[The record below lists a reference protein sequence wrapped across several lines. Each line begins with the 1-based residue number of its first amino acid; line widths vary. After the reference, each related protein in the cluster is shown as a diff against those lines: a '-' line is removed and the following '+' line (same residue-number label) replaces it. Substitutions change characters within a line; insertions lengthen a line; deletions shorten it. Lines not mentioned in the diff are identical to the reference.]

1 MLRGRACLSVVVN
14 SQARP
19 RPEGGRCDARGG
31 VAARTT
37 WAVDVDEENLE
48 TVQVEGTRAL
58 LLRVCLTD
66 CLTVWSQGS
75 RRLREGSIDTSLS
88 PVRELR
94 TVRRLPHSG
103 LCECDNRWKHKW
115 MVPACVR
122 RDGRSR
128 GESVSLSWSWGLGLT
143 IDGTAARDLRWG
155 MFVGGHEMAGAGAGA
170 GRWQQHCSGVDCGR
184 WPGSASPPGFGYVH
198 KPSFAPW
205 QRPWTC
211 TLCSIEE
218 SMWSLEKRG
227 PTLER
232 SICLVPRVPR
242 PFMAQP

>member
-37 WAVDVDEENLE
+37 WAVDVDEENVE

-66 CLTVWSQGS
+66 LTVWSQGS
-75 RRLREGSIDTSLS
+75 RRRREESIDTSLS

-143 IDGTAARDLRWG
+143 IDGTAAGDLRWG
-155 MFVGGHEMAGAGAGA
+155 MFFGGHEMAGAGAGAGA

-184 WPGSASPPGFGYVH
+184 WPGSASPPGFG
-198 KPSFAPW
+198 
-205 QRPWTC
+205 
-211 TLCSIEE
+211 
-218 SMWSLEKRG
+218 
-227 PTLER
+227 
-232 SICLVPRVPR
+232 
-242 PFMAQP
+242 